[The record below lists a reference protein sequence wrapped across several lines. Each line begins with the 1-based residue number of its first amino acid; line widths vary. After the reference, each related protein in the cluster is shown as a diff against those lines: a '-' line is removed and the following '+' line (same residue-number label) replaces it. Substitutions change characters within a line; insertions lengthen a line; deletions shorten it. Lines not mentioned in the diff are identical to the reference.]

1 MRPAAIVYQAKTPQ
15 PHILVS
21 SQRLAYAPIALRSS
35 SIGDLANRAV
45 RSELILTKMRIA
57 ITIAI
62 VRAKQPAAGELWYGW
77 G

>member
-1 MRPAAIVYQAKTPQ
+1 MKAKERSLGGASELTAY
-15 PHILVS
+15 S
-21 SQRLAYAPIALRSS
+21 SR
-35 SIGDLANRAV
+35 GNLANRAV
-45 RSELILTKMRIA
+45 RSELILTKMRIG